1 MYSRQP
7 PLVVWSLT
15 ASADIGY
22 NVFGNLGGKG
32 ARMGDKG
39 KRKPNRKGDRVMVF
53 VDYENIRLS
62 LAEYFVERVTPAQ
75 LVGAFRKVAEERG
88 VHRGSVFFG
97 DWGRRPTDARQI
109 EENGAIARLAISKRS
124 GKDRSDTA
132 MMLDLYDAIKEK
144 EDITAFVVGAGDA
157 DYKEVIR
164 RGRDNEKR
172 MYVCA
177 VTEATSRE
185 LLSLCNGFIAV
196 ESVLGLTPKAEPQT
210 LPGIQLGLPAEEWR
224 PFILALDSLES
235 KLPYVVRNYLRDS
248 IMDAGMG
255 CGHTKE
261 EKGAFLD
268 RALEEGITLE
278 DKIPNPKLSGRTVQ
292 KVSLNRSNDI
302 VKRIL
307 RGS

>member
-1 MYSRQP
+1 MLDTMALESSR
-7 PLVVWSLT
+7 
-15 ASADIGY
+15 
-22 NVFGNLGGKG
+22 GKNT
-32 ARMGDKG
+32 RMGEES
-39 KRKPNRKGDRVMVF
+39 KRKPNRNSDRVMVF

-62 LAEYFVERVTPAQ
+62 LAEYFVERVTPAE
-75 LVGAFRKVAEERG
+75 LVGAFKSVAEERG

-97 DWGRRPTDARQI
+97 DWGRRPADAREI

-144 EDITAFVVGAGDA
+144 ENITAFVVGAGDA

-177 VTEATSRE
+177 VTQATSRE
-185 LLSLCNGFIAV
+185 LLSLCDGFVAI
-196 ESVLGLTPKAEPQT
+196 ESVLGLTPKAEPPT
-210 LPGIQLGLPAEEWR
+210 LPGIELGLPTEVWH
-224 PFILALDSLES
+224 PFVLALDSLEGT
-235 KLPYVVRNYLRDS
+235 LPYVVRNYLRDS
-248 IMDAGMG
+248 ILDSGMG
-255 CGHTKE
+255 CGDTKE
-261 EKGAFLD
+261 EKDTFLD

-278 DKIPNPKLSGRTVQ
+278 DEIPNPKLPGRTVQ
-292 KVSLNRSNDI
+292 KVWLNRSNDI

-307 RGS
+307 GGRQIEEAS